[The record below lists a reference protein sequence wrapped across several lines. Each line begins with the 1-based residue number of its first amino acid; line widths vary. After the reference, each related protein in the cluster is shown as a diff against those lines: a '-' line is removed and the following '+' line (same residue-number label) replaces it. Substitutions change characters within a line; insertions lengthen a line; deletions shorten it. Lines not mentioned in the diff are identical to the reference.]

1 MLQKFL
7 FKQMMKSQLGDM
19 PKDQQERILEV
30 VDKNPELFQKI
41 AKEIKEETSAGK
53 DQMAAAMS
61 VMRRH
66 QQELQQALKD

>member
-1 MLQKFL
+1 ML
-7 FKQMMKSQLGDM
+7 KSQLGNM

-30 VDKNPELFQKI
+30 VEKNPELFQKI
-41 AKEIKEETSAGK
+41 AKEIKEETASGK

-66 QQELQQALKD
+66 QQELQQALKK